1 MNLKRVI
8 LAALVLSSLWSLKD
22 RALAWAWL
30 RDDAAQANAAAPV
43 VTRVQVA
50 MVERRDMVTSG
61 YNTTSTLNAL
71 EEVELKPKVTGRLE
85 SLSVSTGD
93 RVEVG
98 QTLAVLDHRDQAAQ
112 VAALRAQVAVNR
124 AQATEAQVQMDNAQR
139 EFERYRRLR
148 EEGYATQQEFDTR
161 DTTYQA
167 AKASYAQAQAQ
178 VEQAQAN
185 LRVQEVVLS
194 EYTLTAPIP
203 GMIMEDYDWAPG
215 ALLTTSSDVFRIAR
229 IDLVRA
235 LIDIPEGMMNRVQI
249 GMEAALSFESIPDR
263 QFAGEVTLI
272 NPFVDTSTRTVRIE
286 VTVDNASLGYI
297 LKPGMFA
304 RVYLVEATEANPLVI
319 PAEALRAD
327 GTVLLVEDGRVKV
340 TPVQTSMGSGRL
352 VTIASGLEAGDVV
365 VVSGGRSLVDGDLV
379 AIAE

>member
-1 MNLKRVI
+1 MKKKAI
-8 LAALVLSSLWSLKD
+8 LAAVALSCLGGAAP
-22 RALAWAWL
+22 ALAWAWL
-30 RDDAAQANAAAPV
+30 KDNTAQANVNAPV
-43 VTRVQVA
+43 VTRVEVA
-50 MVERRDMVTSG
+50 MVERRDMVTTG

-85 SLSVSTGD
+85 SLKVSTGD

-124 AQATEAQVQMDNAQR
+124 AQATEAKVQMDNAQR
-139 EFERYRRLR
+139 ELDRYTRLR
-148 EEGYATQQEFDTR
+148 QEGYATQQEFDTR
-161 DTTYQA
+161 DTTFQA

-185 LRVQEVVLS
+185 LAAQEVVLS
-194 EYTLTAPIP
+194 EYTLTAPIQ
-203 GMIMEDYDWAPG
+203 GMIMDDYDWAPG

-249 GMEAALSFESIPDR
+249 GMEAALNFESIPDR

-304 RVYLVEATEANPLVI
+304 RVYLVEASEANPLVI
-319 PAEALRAD
+319 PTEALRSD
-327 GTVLLVEDGRVKV
+327 GTVLLVEDGRVHV
-340 TPVQTSMGSGRL
+340 TPVVTGMGSGRH
-352 VTIASGLEAGDVV
+352 VTVTSGLEAGDVV
-365 VVSGGRSLVDGDLV
+365 VVSGGRNLNDGDPV
-379 AIAE
+379 MIAEN